1 MADYK
6 NIISHKGIINNIDN
20 NKIYISIISQSACAS
35 CHVKG
40 MCSVADMKEKIIE
53 IENTKNNNYKIGDT
67 VTVVMEKS
75 SGTKAVVLGYFI
87 PFIILLISLIVLI
100 SITNNEGLSGLI
112 SIGILIPYYLILYIF
127 RDKLKKIFVF
137 KLG

>member
-127 RDKLKKIFVF
+127 RNKLKKIFVF